1 MTISLAIAFIVIADV
16 ALIAVLAY
24 VMSRAGKL
32 EPHVSTIS
40 AQVPEIVRPARR
52 APARRPQRPTRVL
65 AGARS

>member
-16 ALIAVLAY
+16 ALIAALAY

-32 EPHVSTIS
+32 EPHVSALS

-52 APARRPQRPTRVL
+52 ATAHRTPRPTRVL